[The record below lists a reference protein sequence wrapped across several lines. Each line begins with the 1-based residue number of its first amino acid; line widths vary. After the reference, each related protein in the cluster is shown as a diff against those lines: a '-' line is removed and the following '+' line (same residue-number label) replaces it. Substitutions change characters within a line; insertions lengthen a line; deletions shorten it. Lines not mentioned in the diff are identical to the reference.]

1 VIEHDMRGLL
11 VGIAA
16 GELESVAVLCDLL
29 EEMGDPRAERLR
41 RLYVTLREDR
51 IFAPFAFAHFNLPRS
66 QVLPLFPEF
75 DEGTP

>member
-1 VIEHDMRGLL
+1 VNDNDLGGLL
-11 VGIAA
+11 AGIAA
-16 GELESVAVLCDLL
+16 GDLESVAVLCDLL
-29 EEMGDPRAERLR
+29 EERGDPRAERLR

-75 DEGTP
+75 DEDAP